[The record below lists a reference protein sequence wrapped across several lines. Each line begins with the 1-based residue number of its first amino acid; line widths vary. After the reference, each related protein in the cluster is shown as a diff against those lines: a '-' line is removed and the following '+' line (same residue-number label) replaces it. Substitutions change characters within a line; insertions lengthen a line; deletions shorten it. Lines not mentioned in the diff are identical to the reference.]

1 MAFGLLAPLLLGA
14 GAMGQ
19 RVVLDQSAR
28 NSSEA
33 IKGFM
38 GQAPGVFEAD
48 LFPGEAPIPGLKTAG
63 SGLMGDPSNPQR
75 QMEFAANLM
84 SLSPR
89 DRQAALPLFGQL
101 MQTYSQGALQR
112 EGWTRSEGMQ
122 RERAAEADRHF
133 NITQTGI
140 NDRFQQEYQLSRER
154 FDENVRQ
161 FGLTQA
167 QEKLKYDDQ
176 RTLAWAANA
185 RAEAAAA
192 RDKAKEERLANDPF
206 AGIKVP
212 SGYQPAVVTGAD
224 GRPAAGVV
232 PMRNTQ
238 PWVDAQ
244 KEVGTLGQA
253 RVLLAELYQD
263 MEKTG
268 PEMWG
273 AKSKEMKSKYS
284 QIVAAVAALQN
295 KGVLQ
300 QGEMEQIME
309 GLPDPSAMGTFKGS
323 AQAAYSKTDE
333 IFKGTL
339 NQRRRAYDGWG
350 LDIQGDTALD
360 AIRAQRS
367 SGFVPKLP
375 AGSKPVGG

>member
-14 GAMGQ
+14 GALGQ
-19 RVVLDQSAR
+19 RAVLENSAR
-28 NSSEA
+28 KSSEA
-33 IKGFM
+33 IRGFM
-38 GQAPGVFEAD
+38 GQAPGEFQAD

-63 SGLMGDPSNPQR
+63 SGLMADPANPAK

-84 SLSPR
+84 GLSPR
-89 DRQAALPLFGQL
+89 DRAAAAPLFGQL
-101 MQTYSQGALQR
+101 LNTYSQGALQR
-112 EGWTRSEGMQ
+112 EGWTRSETMQ
-122 RERAAEADRHF
+122 RERAAQADQHF
-133 NITQTGI
+133 EITQAGI
-140 NDRFQQEYQLSRER
+140 NDRFKQDYDFSRER
-154 FDENVRQ
+154 FNENVRQ

-176 RTLAWAANA
+176 RRLAWAANA

-192 RDKAKEERLANDPF
+192 REKAKAEAAAVDPF

-212 SGYQPAVVTGAD
+212 SGYQPAVVPGAD

-232 PMRNTQ
+232 PMRNTA

-273 AKSKEMKSKYS
+273 AKAKEMKAKYS

-300 QGEMEQIME
+300 EGEMEQIME
-309 GLPDPSAMGTFKGS
+309 GLPDPSALGTFKGS
-323 AQAAYSKTDE
+323 AQAAYNKTDE
-333 IFKGTL
+333 IFKNSL
-339 NQRRRAYDGWG
+339 DQRRKTYAGWG

-360 AIRAQRS
+360 SLRRQRA
-367 SGFVPKLP
+367 SGFFPSLP
-375 AGSKPVGG
+375 AGAKPVGG